1 MGIPVLACT
10 FLIHLSQK
18 NEKKRKNVLTIKE
31 QNGIID
37 EYRAR
42 DENI

>member
-1 MGIPVLACT
+1 MNRAK
-10 FLIHLSQK
+10 LIIIFKL
-18 NEKKRKNVLTIKE
+18 KKIQKNVLTIKE